1 MYFPCVTSFHNG
13 FTLLV
18 SCASTICWL
27 EGTQE
32 ASYLGWP
39 IRTLQCPKYCISV
52 CKSCNTM
59 QIIHHCGTSG
69 GPFSASRCLF
79 RKGLYLQ
86 HQSKNRSSVSLL
98 EVEEVSHL
106 GGMGVSQRWKEGGR
120 KLRFFWF
127 FAVLVLT
134 QPSASSPPLSALAPE
149 LHGSRYPVASADPQE
164 NQYLA
169 CLSLSSASWR
179 EDVSM
184 QRWTQNLLPTQM
196 TQVGHSNFGTG
207 SWGVFHPVR
216 GSQLC

>member
-1 MYFPCVTSFHNG
+1 MLAATVVIVGFIEIFLLACLLALIFHILIFLVHYHNMYFPCVTSFHNG

-106 GGMGVSQRWKEGGR
+106 GGMGVSQR
-120 KLRFFWF
+120 
-127 FAVLVLT
+127 
-134 QPSASSPPLSALAPE
+134 
-149 LHGSRYPVASADPQE
+149 
-164 NQYLA
+164 
-169 CLSLSSASWR
+169 
-179 EDVSM
+179 
-184 QRWTQNLLPTQM
+184 
-196 TQVGHSNFGTG
+196 
-207 SWGVFHPVR
+207 
-216 GSQLC
+216 